1 MEEHPNGR
9 AFIEITKQELL
20 ENNRIHYPLC
30 WDMVTYPC

>member
-1 MEEHPNGR
+1 MEEHPDGR

-30 WDMVTYPC
+30 